1 MQEVLSAIAGLIAL
15 GAYIPYAIDT
25 IKGRAKPARST
36 RLMFVFLLLITLL
49 QQRAVQSGWL
59 VAVTVGELIGSVG
72 ILVLALKHGEG
83 GLSRLDK
90 ACYLLMALDVVIWL
104 STGNALLALHLSVL
118 ADLIAFTPTLVKTW
132 RRPHTETPTFFV
144 IGLVAPALNVM
155 AASTFSYAVL
165 LFPVY
170 LVVVNL
176 AEVFLIVIMGRLKTG
191 GRPQPTE
198 PVV

>member
-1 MQEVLSAIAGLIAL
+1 V
-15 GAYIPYAIDT
+15 PYAIDT
-25 IKGRAKPARST
+25 VKGRAKPARSA

-59 VAVTVGELIGSVG
+59 MAVTIGELIGSIG
-72 ILVLALKHGEG
+72 ILALALKHGEG

-90 ACYLLMALDVVIWL
+90 ACYALMAFDVVIWL

-132 RRPHTETPTFFV
+132 HRPHTETPTFFV
-144 IGLVAPALNVM
+144 IGLVAPALNVA
-155 AASTFSYAVL
+155 AASSFSYAVL

-176 AEVFLIVIMGRLKTG
+176 VELILIVVRGKLKTG
-191 GRPQPTE
+191 GKPQPTE
-198 PVV
+198 PVI